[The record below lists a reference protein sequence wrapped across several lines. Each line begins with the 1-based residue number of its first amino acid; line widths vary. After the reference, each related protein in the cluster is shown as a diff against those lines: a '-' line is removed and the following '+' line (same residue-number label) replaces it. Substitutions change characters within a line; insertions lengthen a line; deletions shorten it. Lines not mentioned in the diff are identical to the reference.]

1 MQPGLQLNMQPFF
14 DLAGELFVAIDLCGR
29 VTQVN
34 QTACQTLGYT
44 QDEVV
49 GQLWFEQFLPPRI
62 RDSIEGVSDQL
73 LEKSDSDAQRCVNPV
88 LTKSGNERMISWRNM
103 VLRDD
108 EGQVV
113 GRISFGEDIT
123 DRLMAEQAN
132 LDSEAKY
139 RKLFDEA
146 TQCIM
151 VIEIE
156 RQRVVSA
163 NPAACSFFGYSKEEM
178 LQIDIS
184 QIHPMESME
193 RIRDVFFEHVNGQ
206 REVTHKLPC
215 LRKDGRTVYADI
227 KTRPIEFDGAQCL
240 IGYFTD
246 VTDQIAAEEVSRKS
260 DEKYRQLVETVRH
273 GIQENDVHGIITFCN
288 QACDD
293 VYGYPHDELVGTSIW
308 DRFAGN
314 QQELED
320 YLAFLVKEQPVPTP
334 YVNHHVA
341 KDGRLLTLRVDWDY
355 QREADGVLIGFVS
368 VITDITEQVR
378 ADEALRD
385 SENQFQMIMASLHK
399 SSVTIYDREGRIT
412 AIWADDNQD
421 KVYGLRHQDII
432 GKRLCNF
439 LPEDEATIRLCQIEQ
454 VLETGE
460 SMVVECHNTLPNGK
474 FWVESSL
481 SPIADSD
488 GTIMGVVGFGRDVTD
503 RKKAEQALQELNL
516 HLESQVRS
524 RTQALSVTVE
534 SLKAEAASHRET
546 ELKLRESEEIFRTI
560 VETST
565 DWVWEKNLS
574 FAHTYSNHRV
584 QDILGFTINEIKEIK
599 FSSLFHPDEASMNL
613 LTLQECVSQKTGWSN
628 WVKRIR
634 HKDGE
639 YRVVESNATPVLDL
653 AGDLIGFRGVDRDI
667 TQRVQAERE
676 LEDQK
681 NNLAHVT
688 RLSTMGATVSGLA
701 HELNQPLSAMA
712 IYAAACERMIEPKAH
727 ADLSETLNKIANQ
740 AERAGKIIRRVQ
752 QFARKGEP
760 HQSTYSINELVHDSV
775 GFFEADANLHGV
787 KITLELDSEV
797 PLMIGDPIQIQQ
809 VILNLIR
816 NGVDSMRSADQND
829 RTLNI
834 RSFLNEDNKVTV
846 IVEDCGVGFSA
857 DIAHQIFE
865 SFFTTKSDGM
875 GLGLSISR
883 SIIESHGGQ
892 ITAAHNA
899 DGGASFAISLPVGI
913 GAYCER

>member
-1 MQPGLQLNMQPFF
+1 MQLGLQLNMQPYI

-34 QTACQTLGYT
+34 QTACQVLGYT
-44 QDEVV
+44 EDEVV

-62 RDSIEGVSDQL
+62 RDSIEGVSEQL
-73 LEKSDSDAQRCVNPV
+73 LGKSDSDALRCVNPV
-88 LTKSGNERMISWRNM
+88 LTRSGNERMISWRNM

-108 EGQVV
+108 GGQVV
-113 GRISFGEDIT
+113 GHMSFGEDIT
-123 DRLMAEQAN
+123 DRLMAERAN
-132 LDSEAKY
+132 LESEAMY

-163 NPAACSFFGYSKEEM
+163 NPAACSFFGYSMEEM

-184 QIHPMESME
+184 QMHPMESLE
-193 RIRDVFFEHVNGQ
+193 DIRDVFFEHVNGQ
-206 REVTHKLPC
+206 REETRKLPY
-215 LRKDGRTVYADI
+215 LRKDGRTAYANI
-227 KTRPIEFDGAQCL
+227 KTSPVDFEGTRCL
-240 IGYFTD
+240 VGYFTD
-246 VTDQIAAEEVSRKS
+246 VTEQVAAEEVSRKS
-260 DEKYRQLVETVRH
+260 DEKYYQLVETARH
-273 GIQENDVHGIITFCN
+273 GIQENDVHGTITFCN
-288 QACDD
+288 QACDE
-293 VYGYPHDELVGTSIW
+293 VYGCPHDELVGSSIW

-314 QQELED
+314 PQELED
-320 YLAFLVKEQPVPTP
+320 YLAYLVKEQPAPTP
-334 YVNHHVA
+334 YINQYVA
-341 KDGRLLTLRVDWDY
+341 QDGRLLTLQVDWDY
-355 QREADGVLIGFVS
+355 QRDPDGVLVGFVS

-385 SENQFQMIMASLHK
+385 SENRFQMIMASLHK

-421 KVYGLRHQDII
+421 KVYGLCHQDII
-432 GKRLCNF
+432 GKRLCDL

-460 SMVVECHNTLPNGK
+460 SMVVECHYTLPNGK

-481 SPIADSD
+481 SPISD
-488 GTIMGVVGFGRDVTD
+488 CDGNIMGVVGFGRDVTD
-503 RKKAEQALQELNL
+503 RMKTKQALQELNL
-516 HLESQVRS
+516 HLETQVRS
-524 RTQALSVTVE
+524 RTQDLSVTVN

-565 DWVWEKNLS
+565 DWVWEKNIA

-584 QDILGFTINEIKEIK
+584 QDILGFTIKEIKEIK

-613 LTLQECVSQKTGWSN
+613 ITLQHCASSKTGWSN
-628 WVKRIR
+628 WIKRIR

-639 YRVVESNATPVLDL
+639 YRFVESNATPVLDS
-653 AGDLIGFRGVDRDI
+653 AGDLVGFRGVDRDI

-701 HELNQPLSAMA
+701 HELNQPLSALT
-712 IYAAACERMIEPKAH
+712 IYADACARMIEPKMH
-727 ADLSETLNKIANQ
+727 VELSETLSKIANQ
-740 AERAGKIIRRVQ
+740 AERAGKIIHRVQ
-752 QFARKGEP
+752 QFTRKGGP
-760 HQSTYSINELVHDSV
+760 HQTTYSISELIHESV
-775 GFFEADANLHGV
+775 SFVKADAKQHDV
-787 KITLELDSEV
+787 RITLELSGEI
-797 PLMIGDPIQIQQ
+797 PLMVGDPIQVQQ
-809 VILNLIR
+809 VIMNLIR
-816 NGVDSMRSADQND
+816 NGVDSMRSVDQND
-829 RTLNI
+829 RVLNI
-834 RSFLNEDNKVTV
+834 RSFLNESNMVTV
-846 IVEDCGVGFSA
+846 VVQDCGAGFSA
-857 DIAHQIFE
+857 DIADQIFE
-865 SFFTTKSDGM
+865 SFFTTKPDGM

-892 ITAAHNA
+892 IVAACNA
-899 DGGASFAISLPVGI
+899 DRGASFTITLPVRI
-913 GAYCER
+913 GAYCED